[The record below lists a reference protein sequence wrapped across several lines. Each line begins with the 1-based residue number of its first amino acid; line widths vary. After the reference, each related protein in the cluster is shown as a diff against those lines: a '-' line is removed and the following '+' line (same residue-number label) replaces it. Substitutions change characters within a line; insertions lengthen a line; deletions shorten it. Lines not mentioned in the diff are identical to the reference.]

1 MAIGRTEVQKRQVPF
16 GNGNRGF
23 LNLAGPHRADSAPGG
38 SKGKDPDPV
47 KQTSQLNVRH
57 FCHVLLLPGRPLKS
71 LPQCQAFQQL
81 QYRFSHLHP
90 LFPRRQSAYG
100 NGGAYPGPCQS
111 RLCVPRVRCRLKTAE
126 GRSAD
131 RWEKIP
137 PHKQGGSSPPPVPC
151 RFPAVRSMRQSDM
164 LRDNWRRGITFY
176 MFLSPEEIT
185 LCLPE
190 MMESMQMTELPFPEA
205 VLRFQKATKE

>member
-71 LPQCQAFQQL
+71 LPQCQAFRQL
-81 QYRFSHLHP
+81 QYRFSHLH
-90 LFPRRQSAYG
+90 LHCFPADNQRMG
-100 NGGAYPGPCQS
+100 
-111 RLCVPRVRCRLKTAE
+111 TAE
-126 GRSAD
+126 H
-131 RWEKIP
+131 IP
-137 PHKQGGSSPPPVPC
+137 GHVNPGFVFLGY
-151 RFPAVRSMRQSDM
+151 AV
-164 LRDNWRRGITFY
+164 
-176 MFLSPEEIT
+176 
-185 LCLPE
+185 
-190 MMESMQMTELPFPEA
+190 
-205 VLRFQKATKE
+205 V

>member
-1 MAIGRTEVQKRQVPF
+1 MAIVRTEVQKRQVPF

-71 LPQCQAFQQL
+71 LPQCQAFRQL

-90 LFPRRQSAYG
+90 LFPVTISVWERRSI
-100 NGGAYPGPCQS
+100 S
-111 RLCVPRVRCRLKTAE
+111 RAMSIPALCSSGTLSSKQRFGE
-126 GRSAD
+126 GRSCGQTGM
-131 RWEKIP
+131 KIP
-137 PHKQGGSSPPPVPC
+137 HYSKQAAVARRHFHSICRLVCSIVFTRQCRNAKGSST
-151 RFPAVRSMRQSDM
+151 
-164 LRDNWRRGITFY
+164 LRDTSA
-176 MFLSPEEIT
+176 FLSFMNGFSE
-185 LCLPE
+185 
-190 MMESMQMTELPFPEA
+190 
-205 VLRFQKATKE
+205 VRR